1 MANSDLR
8 AIERYW
14 QTLTLSSNLLYNAN
28 KFEEALLSYQCS
40 LASAELLNNH
50 LTDCIYLEVPV
61 MQVYIISCNN
71 LANTYIALG
80 DFEQADRMLKR
91 VLYYLLHLVV
101 HVQLDQNEI
110 QSELKRATSAY
121 QQFAEKTNME
131 KHKRALFFDLFKE
144 QLFERE

>member
-14 QTLTLSSNLLYNAN
+14 QTLTLSSNLLYNAD
-28 KFEEALLSYQCS
+28 KFEEALLSYQCA
-40 LASAELLNNH
+40 LASVELLNNH

-61 MQVYIISCNN
+61 IQVYIISCNN

-91 VLYYLLHLVV
+91 MLYYLLHLVV
-101 HVQLDQNEI
+101 HAQLDQNEI

-131 KHKRALFFDLFKE
+131 KPKRALFFDLFKE

>member
-1 MANSDLR
+1 MVNSDLR
-8 AIERYW
+8 AIEQYW
-14 QTLTLSSNLLYNAN
+14 QTLTLSSNVLYNAD
-28 KFEEALLSYQCS
+28 KFEEALLSYQCA

-50 LTDCIYLEVPV
+50 LTDCICVEVPV

-101 HVQLDQNEI
+101 H
-110 QSELKRATSAY
+110 A
-121 QQFAEKTNME
+121 
-131 KHKRALFFDLFKE
+131 
-144 QLFERE
+144 

>member
-1 MANSDLR
+1 MVNSDLR
-8 AIERYW
+8 AIEQYW
-14 QTLTLSSNLLYNAN
+14 QTLTLSSNVLYNAD
-28 KFEEALLSYQCS
+28 KFEEVLSSYQCA

-50 LTDCIYLEVPV
+50 LTDCICLEIPV

-101 HVQLDQNEI
+101 HAQLDQNEI
-110 QSELKRATSAY
+110 QSELKRAASAY

-144 QLFERE
+144 QLFERK

>member
-14 QTLTLSSNLLYNAN
+14 QTLTLSSNALYNAD
-28 KFEEALLSYQCS
+28 KFEEALLSYQCA

-131 KHKRALFFDLFKE
+131 KHKRALFF
-144 QLFERE
+144 

>member
-14 QTLTLSSNLLYNAN
+14 QTLTLSSNALYNAD
-28 KFEEALLSYQCS
+28 KFEEALFSYQCA

-110 QSELKRATSAY
+110 QSELKRAISAY